1 MAATGPFAHPGNAG
15 AAMQEDPHA
24 TKRMLEDR
32 LRQVEEMISRNLGD
46 RDAYNAT
53 PMGLKGTPTS
63 PPLEEESGQPS
74 FMTEV
79 YEHLERSGIAVAAL
93 AEEIHRLRATIATE
107 RSDRRQEQERVLKIL
122 GGLIETARS
131 PFPDRNPTNVPAR
144 W

>member
-24 TKRMLEDR
+24 TKRMLEER
-32 LRQVEEMISRNLGD
+32 LRQVEEMISHSHGD
-46 RDAYNAT
+46 ST
-53 PMGLKGTPTS
+53 PHMPMGLKGTPTS

-79 YEHLERSGIAVAAL
+79 YEHLERSGMAVAAL
-93 AEEIHRLRATIATE
+93 AEEIHRLRAVIATE

-122 GGLIETARS
+122 GGVIEAARS
-131 PFPDRNPTNVPAR
+131 PFPERNPTNVPSR